1 MIYSHKLQFFLFFV
15 KWDSSFFFLMNQ
27 IGFKLQAFT
36 SCYYFLP
43 SCITS
48 RAFFGSKLSRG
59 LRYFFWSSFFIEIR
73 ICYGPITWAKPTT
86 ISFFFLA
93 TIRNTVDAFD
103 PKKIL
108 GPEKMSFVHWQKKMG
123 VSNVKCQECNT
134 AGWCPSCLTCYL
146 ILCWIWSLLSKNIK
160 EWCLSFFVFFLSHY
174 QRMVLI

>member
-1 MIYSHKLQFFLFFV
+1 MSHKLQFFLFFV

-27 IGFKLQAFT
+27 MGFKLQAFT

-73 ICYGPITWAKPTT
+73 ICYGPITWAKPTS

-93 TIRNTVDAFD
+93 TIRNTVDAF
-103 PKKIL
+103 
-108 GPEKMSFVHWQKKMG
+108 
-123 VSNVKCQECNT
+123 KC
-134 AGWCPSCLTCYL
+134 
-146 ILCWIWSLLSKNIK
+146 LLSFWPQKNPWSRK
-160 EWCLSFFVFFLSHY
+160 NVFCPLTKKNGCVQCEVPRVQHCRLMPLLLDLLSDIMLN
-174 QRMVLI
+174 LIIIIQEH